1 MEYKTLGQLAGEAE
15 VSREPVLATTPMT
28 KRERL
33 ERWAILLE
41 REPDRRLSSVQ
52 EVEYGTRLKREGKR
66 ADDSALAVAFADPV
80 LRAHGL
86 ASDQVGAAADF
97 FELSHWEI
105 HQVVCSCHYGR
116 SMSAA
121 TAAMRVRA
129 IARRATSRTMPHAGL
144 IAAGISAAAVALVIA
159 IL

>member
-1 MEYKTLGQLAGEAE
+1 M
-15 VSREPVLATTPMT
+15 
-28 KRERL
+28 
-33 ERWAILLE
+33 
-41 REPDRRLSSVQ
+41 
-52 EVEYGTRLKREGKR
+52 
-66 ADDSALAVAFADPV
+66 AFADPV

-86 ASDQVGAAADF
+86 ASVQVGAAADF

-105 HQVVCSCHYGR
+105 HQVVCSCQYGR